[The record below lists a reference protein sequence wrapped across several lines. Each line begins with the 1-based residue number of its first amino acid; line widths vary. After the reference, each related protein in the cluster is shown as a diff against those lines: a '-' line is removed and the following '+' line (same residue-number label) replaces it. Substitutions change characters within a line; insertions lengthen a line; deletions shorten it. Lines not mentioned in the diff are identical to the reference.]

1 MSQQLSQEEL
11 KEFLDEKVVKYNKP
25 DFIQTDPIQLPHR
38 FHKKQDIEIVS
49 FLVSTLAWGNRKA
62 IIQAGEKLIQL
73 MGNNPHEFVL
83 NYTEDEIP
91 FVYRTFN
98 SIDLNAFLLSLSEI
112 YKKYESLEN
121 VFIENQLDYSTET
134 GIAQLRKQ
142 IVIDNFPKR
151 TEKHIANIEK
161 GSSCKRINMFLRWM
175 VRPSNTGVDFGIW
188 NKIPL
193 SSLHLPL
200 DVHTGNV
207 ARKLE
212 ILTRKQ
218 DDWKSVLEIQESLVK
233 FDPSDPCKYDFAL
246 FGLGAFENW

>member
-1 MSQQLSQEEL
+1 MSRNLTQEEL

-25 DFIQTDPIQLPHR
+25 DFIQSDPIQLPHR
-38 FHKKQDIEIVS
+38 FDKKQDIEIVS
-49 FLVSTLAWGNRKA
+49 FLISTIAWGNRKA
-62 IIQAGEKLIQL
+62 IIQAGEKMIQI
-73 MGNNPHEFVL
+73 MGNNPHDFIL
-83 NYTEDEIP
+83 NYTEDDNQFI
-91 FVYRTFN
+91 YRTFN
-98 SIDLNAFLLSLSEI
+98 SKDLNAFFLSLSRI
-112 YKKYESLEN
+112 YKKYNSLEN
-121 VFIENQLDYSTET
+121 VFTEDQTVYSTER

-142 IVIDNFPKR
+142 IVDVNFPKR

-175 VRPSNTGVDFGIW
+175 VRPANTGVDFGLW
-188 NKIPL
+188 KNIPL

>member
-1 MSQQLSQEEL
+1 MTTLTQKEL

-25 DFIQTDPIQLPHR
+25 DFLQSDPIQLPHK

-49 FLVSTLAWGNRKA
+49 FLISTIAWGNRKA
-62 IIQAGEKLIQL
+62 IIQAGEKMIQL
-73 MGNNPHEFVL
+73 MGNNPHEFIL
-83 NYTEDEIP
+83 NYTEDDNH

-98 SIDLNAFLLSLSEI
+98 SIDLNAFFLSLSKI

-121 VFIENQLDYSTET
+121 VFIENQNDYSTEI

-142 IVIDNFPKR
+142 LVDENFPKR
-151 TEKHIANIEK
+151 SEKHIANIEK

-175 VRPSNTGVDFGIW
+175 VRPSNTGVDFGLW
-188 NKIPL
+188 KKIPL

-233 FDPSDPCKYDFAL
+233 FDPTDPCKYDFAL

>member
-1 MSQQLSQEEL
+1 MNQQLSQEEL
-11 KEFLDEKVVKYNKP
+11 KEFLDEKVLKYNKP

-38 FHKKQDIEIVS
+38 FQKKQDIEIVS
-49 FLVSTLAWGNRKA
+49 FLVSTIAWGNRKA
-62 IIQAGEKLIQL
+62 IIQAGEKMIQI

-83 NYTEDEIP
+83 NYTENDIP
-91 FVYRTFN
+91 FIYRTFN
-98 SIDLNAFLLSLSEI
+98 SIDLNAFFLSLSEI
-112 YKKYESLEN
+112 YKKNESLES
-121 VFIENQLDYSTET
+121 VFIENQTNYSTET

-142 IVIDNFPKR
+142 IVIENFPKR

-188 NKIPL
+188 DKIPL
-193 SSLHLPL
+193 SSLYLPL

-233 FDPSDPCKYDFAL
+233 FDPTDPCKYDFAL

>member
-1 MSQQLSQEEL
+1 MTTLTQKEL

-25 DFIQTDPIQLPHR
+25 DFLQSDPIQLPHR

-49 FLVSTLAWGNRKA
+49 FLISTIAWGNRKA
-62 IIQAGEKLIQL
+62 IIQAGEKMIQL
-73 MGNNPHEFVL
+73 MGNNPHEFIL
-83 NYTEDEIP
+83 NYTEDDNH

-98 SIDLNAFLLSLSEI
+98 SIDLNAFFLSLSRI
-112 YKKYESLEN
+112 YKKYDSLEN
-121 VFIENQLDYSTET
+121 VFIENQNDYSTEV

-142 IVIDNFPKR
+142 LVDENFPKR
-151 TEKHIANIEK
+151 SEKHIANIEK

-175 VRPSNTGVDFGIW
+175 VRPSNTGVDFGLW
-188 NKIPL
+188 KKIPL

-233 FDPSDPCKYDFAL
+233 FDPTDPCKYDFAL

>member
-1 MSQQLSQEEL
+1 
-11 KEFLDEKVVKYNKP
+11 
-25 DFIQTDPIQLPHR
+25 
-38 FHKKQDIEIVS
+38 
-49 FLVSTLAWGNRKA
+49 LAWGNRKA
-62 IIQAGEKLIQL
+62 IIQAGEKLIHL

-83 NYTEDEIP
+83 NYTENEIP

-98 SIDLNAFLLSLSEI
+98 SIDLNAFFLSLSEI
-112 YKKYESLEN
+112 YKKYESLED
-121 VFIENQLDYSTET
+121 VFIENQSDYSTEI

-175 VRPSNTGVDFGIW
+175 VRSSNTGVDFGIW